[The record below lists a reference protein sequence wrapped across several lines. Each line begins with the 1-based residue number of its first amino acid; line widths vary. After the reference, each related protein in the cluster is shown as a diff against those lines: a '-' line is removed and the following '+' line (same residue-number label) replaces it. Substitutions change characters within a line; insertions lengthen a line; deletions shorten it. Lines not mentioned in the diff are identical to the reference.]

1 MALQALPLLGVPS
14 MGPIAAT
21 AAVVD
26 ASDVATEGGWPLSAD
41 GLHQICTQLP
51 VATNDT
57 A

>member
-14 MGPIAAT
+14 MGPIAA
-21 AAVVD
+21 AAAVD

>member
-21 AAVVD
+21 AAVD